1 MDSLLIQN
9 KYEFTKS
16 ERIYY
21 ALLVIAIYYYNFAFI
36 RTPFELYPSY
46 LVMFPLIPLF
56 MVKYG
61 IGRIA
66 TVMFLYLLLT
76 GMIGIFTS
84 NNTTPQFLKVFLG
97 LFFSFLF
104 FDYYIKFL
112 REDIL
117 KIFYVYLKVTY
128 WICIIGVIQF
138 ISFQIGFRFGY
149 DFNATFGFN
158 KWGVV
163 KNDIFG
169 MKINSIFSEPA
180 YFGAYV
186 SPALFVVINNFLNK
200 QKVVYSTFQGVI
212 IVVTYVLTFSSLAYI
227 GIALSVFF
235 AFTNKGFIKYFAI
248 VFVVITFLFYIA
260 YNNVRDFRIRVD
272 DSVTLFSGNLGK
284 LNRMTFRKYHGS
296 SLTLYDNYKVAV
308 ENIKNNNILFGTGV
322 GSHGVAFS
330 KYSLTL
336 GFEEIRGVALNA
348 ADANSLLL
356 RIISELGL
364 VGVIITFGFIFK
376 YYIPKTKVE
385 FDNHYWIISNG
396 CLILIILN
404 LFRLGHYFYSGFP
417 LFVLLYYYSSKILAR
432 KRTEKSDTIVNDTT
446 VDAK

>member
-1 MDSLLIQN
+1 MDNLLIQN

-16 ERIYY
+16 ERFYY
-21 ALLVIAIYYYNFAFI
+21 ALLIIAIYYYNFAFF
-36 RTPFELYPSY
+36 RTPFEFYPSY
-46 LVMFPLIPLF
+46 LVMLPLIPIF
-56 MVKYG
+56 MIKYG

-66 TVMFLYLLLT
+66 AVMFFYLLLT
-76 GMIGIFTS
+76 GMIGIFTN
-84 NNTTPQFLKVFLG
+84 NNTTNQFLKVFFG

-112 REDIL
+112 KEDIL

-128 WICIIGVIQF
+128 WICLIGLFQF
-138 ISFQIGFRFGY
+138 AAFQIGFTYGY
-149 DFNATFGFN
+149 DFKVSLGFN

-169 MKINSIFSEPA
+169 IKINSIFSEPA

-186 SPALFVVINNFLNK
+186 SPALFVVVNNFINR
-200 QKVVYSTFQGVI
+200 QKVVYSSIQGVI
-212 IVVTYVLTFSSLAYI
+212 ILVAYVLTFSSLAYI
-227 GIALSVFF
+227 GIAISVFLVY
-235 AFTNKGFIKYFAI
+235 TNKGFLKYFAFLFLI
-248 VFVVITFLFYIA
+248 ITFLFYVA

-284 LNRMTFRKYHGS
+284 LNRMTFRNYHGS
-296 SLTLYDNYKVAV
+296 SLTLYDNYRVAL
-308 ENIKNNNILFGTGV
+308 ENLKNNNFLFGTGV

-330 KYSLTL
+330 KYSLTI
-336 GFEEIRGVALNA
+336 GFEEIKGVALNA

-356 RIISELGL
+356 RIISELGI
-364 VGVIITFGFIFK
+364 VGVVITFGFIFR
-376 YYIPKTKVE
+376 YYIPKTKVA
-385 FDNHYWIISNG
+385 FDNHYWLISNG

-417 LFVLLYYYSSKILAR
+417 LFVLLFYYSSKILNR
-432 KRTEKSDTIVNDTT
+432 KSNEMNQINADENK
-446 VDAK
+446 